1 MEEMKVLLRNVD
13 KINPKDA
20 YDYAKA
26 GGFEGLKKALSMSR
40 EEIIKV
46 LEDSGLRG
54 RGGAGFPT
62 YRKLQFANSTEND
75 TKYIVCNA
83 DEGEPGTNKDRI
95 LLSKDPCAIIEGMA
109 IMGKAIGAHTGFI
122 YMRGEYTYLREVLY
136 AAIDSCKENG
146 YLGENIMG
154 SDFSF
159 DVKLRMG
166 AGAYVCGEETAMFE
180 SIEGKRGEPRYRP
193 PFPGIKGL
201 FGKPTVLNNVETIA
215 NVAPILDKGA
225 DWYRSMGT
233 EGSPGT
239 KLFSIIGNVNKR
251 GVYEFPMGINLK
263 ELIYDYCG
271 GIADGRGLLA
281 VQAGG
286 ASAPFI
292 NKDQIDIPLEI
303 DYVASSGGR
312 LGCGTIMV
320 IDDTNCIVD
329 MIQNNLYF
337 FKEESCGKCTPC
349 REGTTRL
356 YELVTKI
363 SSGRGKMSD
372 LAKIRGLGET
382 MANTAFCGLGR
393 SATVPVESA
402 LQNFADDFEKHIDKD
417 FCPVCD
423 REGRVL

>member
-1 MEEMKVLLRNVD
+1 MEEMKILLRNVGNID
-13 KINPKDA
+13 PKSA
-20 YDYAKA
+20 SDYAKA
-26 GGFEGLKKALSMSR
+26 GGFDGLKKALSMSKDD
-40 EEIIKV
+40 IIDELK
-46 LEDSGLRG
+46 ESGLRG

-62 YRKLQFANSTEND
+62 FKKLQFANSTEND

-95 LLSKDPCAIIEGMA
+95 LLSSDPCAILEGMV
-109 IMGKAIGAHTGFI
+109 IMGKAIGAHTGYI

-136 AAIDSCKENG
+136 SAIDSCKENG
-146 YLGENIMG
+146 CLGENIMG
-154 SDFSF
+154 SGFDF
-159 DVKLRMG
+159 DIKLRMG

-193 PFPGIKGL
+193 PYPGIQGL

-215 NVAPILDKGA
+215 NVAPILKNGA
-225 DWYRSMGT
+225 KWYRSIGT
-233 EGSPGT
+233 EGSSGT
-239 KLFSIIGNVNKR
+239 KLFTVIGNVNKR

-271 GIADGRGLLA
+271 GIADGRELLA

-292 NKDQIDIPLEI
+292 NKDQIDMPLEI

-329 MIQNNLYF
+329 MTLNNLYF

-356 YELVTKI
+356 YEMVKKI
-363 SSGRGKMSD
+363 SKGKGKLSD
-372 LAKIRGLGET
+372 IARIRGLGET
-382 MANTAFCGLGR
+382 MANASFCGLGR

-402 LQNFADDFEKHIDKD
+402 LNNFADVFNRHIDKD

-423 REGRVL
+423 REGRGM

>member
-1 MEEMKVLLRNVD
+1 MEEMKVLLRNVGNID
-13 KINPKDA
+13 PKDA
-20 YDYAKA
+20 GDYAKA
-26 GGFEGLKKALSMSR
+26 GGFSGLKKALSMSK
-40 EEIIKV
+40 EDIIKV

-62 YRKLQFANSTEND
+62 YKKLQFANSTEND

-95 LLSKDPCAIIEGMA
+95 LLSNDPCAIIEGMA
-109 IMGKAIGAHTGFI
+109 VMGKAIGAHTGFI

-146 YLGENIMG
+146 YLGDNIMG

-215 NVAPILDKGA
+215 NIAPIIDKGA

-251 GVYEFPMGINLK
+251 GVFEFPMGINLK
-263 ELIYDYCG
+263 DLIYDYCG
-271 GIADGRGLLA
+271 GIADGKGLLA
-281 VQAGG
+281 IQAGG

-292 NKDQIDIPLEI
+292 NKDQIDMPLEI

-329 MIQNNLYF
+329 MVQNNLYF

-363 SSGRGKMSD
+363 SSGRGRMSD

-402 LQNFADDFEKHIDKD
+402 LQNFSEVFEKHIDKD